1 MTLNSS
7 APDRSALSVFER
19 SETPQTCCET
29 TWYIEARRLRGEG
42 TVAKGVN
49 AESESRAE
57 WFASAVRACKRSY
70 VLSCSLTMRM
80 HSQHAHRFGQAGPR
94 VEVHRFHRS
103 PVGRIT
109 DSVACSITFTSCA
122 VSCIGMWQSPI
133 EVLGRGSWAIG
144 STSSIRWDM
153 APISVENA
161 FFWWCPNWEIDVI
174 KRMDTRLREKIRGK

>member
-1 MTLNSS
+1 MHSRCILYRRLHTDIEPYEFAQLCFEITIVYAYRTDTSEIQQMTLNSS
-7 APDRSALSVFER
+7 ACDRSALSVFER

-122 VSCIGMWQSPI
+122 VSCIGM
-133 EVLGRGSWAIG
+133 L
-144 STSSIRWDM
+144 
-153 APISVENA
+153 
-161 FFWWCPNWEIDVI
+161 
-174 KRMDTRLREKIRGK
+174 